1 MNIISDILN
10 GNINVLDN
18 FGKRNLDIK
27 KAETKIEIDYSNFIK
42 TLSDSQKALSLKCK
56 ENQDRYELLLIE
68 EAFSEGFRFAVKMM
82 AEALAE

>member
-10 GNINVLDN
+10 GNINILDN

-27 KAETKIEIDYSNFIK
+27 KAETKIEIDYNNFIR
-42 TLSDSQKALSLKCK
+42 TLSDSQKALNLKCM
-56 ENQDRYELLLIE
+56 ENHDRYELLLIE

-82 AEALAE
+82 TEALTE